1 MARFSQEIPSDV
13 LKELADRDRD
23 TPKMMGQ
30 MVEAGG
36 NIVIANV
43 RSNLSRSF
51 ESTRSLLQGLK
62 LTRVYKTPSD
72 GGTNV
77 KVGFYGYSRT
87 RKSKKYPQGVPI
99 PLIASA
105 REYGTSSGETAKP
118 FFRRSF
124 RKGEI
129 DGAMQKVHDRYI
141 KE

>member
-13 LKELADRDRD
+13 LNELASRERDA
-23 TPKMMGQ
+23 PKMMEQ
-30 MVEAGG
+30 MVQAGG
-36 NIVIANV
+36 QTALANV
-43 RSNLSRSF
+43 RSNLGRAF
-51 ESTRSLLQGLK
+51 KSTTSLLQGLK
-62 LTRVYKTPSD
+62 ITRVYKTPSD

-87 RKSKKYPQGVPI
+87 RRSKKYPQGVPI

-124 RKGEI
+124 KKGEI
-129 DGAMQKVHDRYI
+129 DGAMQKIHDRYI